1 MKIRRILFAL
11 TMLISFSLLTLS
23 CRETKSTEE
32 KVEDTIEE
40 VGDSM
45 EEGAEEVEDAI
56 EDGAEE
62 VGDAVEDGAEEVED
76 AADDSI

>member
-1 MKIRRILFAL
+1 MKIRNILYAITIL
-11 TMLISFSLLTLS
+11 LSLSLLTTS

-45 EEGAEEVEDAI
+45 EEGAEEVE
-56 EDGAEE
+56 E
-62 VGDAVEDGAEEVED
+62 AVEDGAEEIEETVED
-76 AADDSI
+76 ATDNS